1 MSEPA
6 EFRGAHAPSRA
17 PIGAL
22 ANRAAQRQE
31 FRRGRRKMHARARA
45 LPKLI

>member
-1 MSEPA
+1 MSEAA
-6 EFRGAHAPSRA
+6 EFRGARASRA

-31 FRRGRRKMHARARA
+31 FRRGRRKMHAKARA